1 MQLLVDSD
9 DWTTVPAFVVG
20 VLVNEAARKL
30 LMKKTRA
37 ITTIMKSS
45 RRDLLLVAL
54 ITTDNV
60 ASG

>member
-9 DWTTVPAFVVG
+9 GWTMLPVFVVG
-20 VLVNEAARKL
+20 LLVNEAARKL
-30 LMKKTRA
+30 LIKKTRA
-37 ITTIMKSS
+37 MTTIIKSS

-54 ITTDNV
+54 ITSDNV